1 MDRWRLLHLHGAHT
15 IDSCQAAG
23 SVLNVDACK
32 KGRKARESETGRCGV
47 ADVEPAAWVVRCMV
61 GQWVVV

>member
-1 MDRWRLLHLHGAHT
+1 MGQVETAWRAR
-15 IDSCQAAG
+15 DSCQAG
-23 SVLNVDACK
+23 SVLNVVDACK
-32 KGRKARESETGRCGV
+32 KKEGKRVKVKLDGAV